1 MKEQNNNDIG
11 DVFYEAPRHP
21 SQAHPPPS
29 FCVQVRV
36 AEYER
41 WKGRGDPHSSS
52 THYGMQSETVPL
64 VQVVELMEPFIHRTT
79 SHTGRLE
86 RPSKQQLVDTFGTS
100 DSVQVVQAILEHGKL
115 AAGKTKVRKGDSKGY
130 LHPM

>member
-1 MKEQNNNDIG
+1 MKEQQNIG
-11 DVFYEAPRHP
+11 DVFFEAPRHP

-41 WKGRGDPHSSS
+41 WKGRDMHHSSS
-52 THYGMQSETVPL
+52 THYGMPSDEAVPL

-100 DSVQVVQAILEHGKL
+100 DSVQVVQAILERGKL